1 MFDRTLPIL
10 TLTALT
16 PLLVSADEPDAFALA
31 GTQWAQVIIHERMV
45 IRIPRTD
52 SNDNARPLYRAPPS
66 ENGWSEQKAPKCVP
80 SDSIVA
86 AAMDGGDVDLSM
98 VDGARLRAKLGDNCP
113 TLKFYTGF
121 YLKRTADGLI
131 CAGRDA
137 LRSRSGARCDIV
149 RFRTLVARR

>member
-1 MFDRTLPIL
+1 MIDRALPIL
-10 TLTALT
+10 SLAALA
-16 PLLVSADEPDAFALA
+16 PLLVSADEPDALAMA
-31 GTQWAQVIIHERMV
+31 GTQWAQIVIHERMV

-52 SNDNARPLYRAPPS
+52 SNDNARPLYREPPS
-66 ENGWSEQKAPKCVP
+66 ASGWSEEKAPKCVP
-80 SDSIVA
+80 SDSIIA

-98 VDGARLRAKLGDNCP
+98 TGGGRVRAKLGDDCP

-131 CAGRDA
+131 CAGRDP

>member
-66 ENGWSEQKAPKCVP
+66 EN
-80 SDSIVA
+80 DSIVA

-149 RFRTLVARR
+149 RFHTLVARR